1 MKTPMK
7 SQMKIH
13 RNAILFLLLAALPP
27 AVRASDSWYV
37 VTIAGQPVGSIHEKV
52 TEAEGTVHVDSAVQ
66 LALNRM
72 GSKVEMAMGEASREA
87 RDGRL
92 LGMDLTIKLSDQT
105 TSTSLALGSGSV
117 KIRETAG
124 GRTFERTVPYTG
136 EVLGPEGI
144 RKLSAARLRKPGD
157 SIEMQTWVADQGGVR
172 KVTRTVAGEETVTGF
187 SARVLRVEEVSAG
200 NPAKRTLWLDAEG
213 RIVQSSDPGPFGE
226 MRSLRV
232 DEATAHR
239 AEAGGELP
247 AESYGKTL
255 IHAQVRIPHPR
266 RAERVV
272 LRLRHRDSSLGWPD
286 FAGPGQ
292 KVLEKS
298 ADTLTLEIT
307 RPQPRHGLPFPVKAA
322 GEEKVYLEPTAYI
335 QSDDPK
341 IRAAAQEVVAGEKDV
356 FEAGRKL
363 QLWVTKNMDFDLGIV
378 FAPSTEIFANR
389 RGTCAG
395 YAMLLTTMARAVG
408 IPARYVLGYVYMDG
422 IFGGHA
428 WTEIKVGDDWI
439 PLDAAVPA
447 DGPADATHIALLRT
461 SLAEGIGSLSS
472 GALLQMFGHVDID
485 VLSVQEAGRPALAV
499 PAAAGLY
506 TVEGDLYRN
515 TGLGIEIR
523 KPTNFRFVGLDE
535 VWPKDRIVGMEGPDW
550 RRVDLRRLT
559 VYPGDNAEKVA
570 TTELDNLV
578 PGGHHSQIQAA
589 GRPAWS
595 SESEKQAA
603 LAWQDG
609 EDLWLLTVEAKDA
622 PDLLHRIAETVK
634 LPN

>member
-1 MKTPMK
+1 MKL
-7 SQMKIH
+7 H
-13 RNAILFLLLAALPP
+13 RYAILCLLLAILPV
-27 AVRASDSWYV
+27 AARASESWYV
-37 VTIAGQPVGSIHEKV
+37 VTIAGQPVGSMHEKV
-52 TEAEGTVHVDSAVQ
+52 TEASRADAAVHVASDVK

-72 GSKVEMAMGEASREA
+72 GSKVEMAMGETSRETK
-87 RDGRL
+87 DGQL

-105 TSTSLALGSGSV
+105 TATNLALDSGIV

-157 SIEMQTWVADQGGVR
+157 SVEVQTWVADQGGVR
-172 KVTRTVAGEETVTGF
+172 KVTRTVVAGEEAVKGF
-187 SARVLRVEEVSAG
+187 SARALRVEEITDG
-200 NPAKRTLWLDAEG
+200 NPAKRILWLDAEG
-213 RIVQSSDPGPFGE
+213 RIVQSSDSGPFGE

-239 AEAGGELP
+239 AESGGELP

-272 LRLRHRDSSLGWPD
+272 LRLRHRDPGLGWPD
-286 FAGPGQ
+286 FTGPGQ
-292 KVLEKS
+292 KVLDKS

-307 RPQPRHGLPFPVKAA
+307 RPQPRHGLPFPVAA
-322 GEEKVYLEPTAYI
+322 TGEDKVDLEPTAYI

-341 IRAAAQEVVAGEKDV
+341 IRAAAEEIVAGEKDV
-356 FEAGRKL
+356 YEAGRKL
-363 QLWVTKNMDFDLGIV
+363 QLWVTKHMDFDLGII

-439 PLDAAVPA
+439 PLDSAVPA

-461 SLAEGIGSLSS
+461 SLSEGIAGLSS
-472 GALLQMFGHVDID
+472 GAMLQMVGHVDVD
-485 VLSVQEAGRPALAV
+485 VVSVQEAGRPPMAV
-499 PAAAGLY
+499 PPKAGLY

-515 TGLGIEIR
+515 TGLGIEIT
-523 KPTNFRFVGLDE
+523 KPTNYRFVGLDE
-535 VWPKDRIVGMEGPDW
+535 VWPESRIVGMEGPDW

-570 TTELDNLV
+570 TTELDHVV

-609 EDLWLLTVEAKDA
+609 EDVWLLTVEAKDA
-622 PDLLHRIAETVK
+622 PDLLRRIAETVK
-634 LPN
+634 LPQ

>member
-1 MKTPMK
+1 MKTHMK
-7 SQMKIH
+7 TS
-13 RNAILFLLLAALPP
+13 RNAMLFVLLAALP
-27 AVRASDSWYV
+27 ATARASDSWYV

-52 TEAEGTVHVDSAVQ
+52 TEIKGASAAIHVASDVQ

-87 RDGRL
+87 KDGRL

-105 TSTSLALGSGSV
+105 TSTSLALDSGIV

-157 SIEMQTWVADQGGVR
+157 SVEMQTWVADQGGVR
-172 KVTRTVAGEETVTGF
+172 KVTRAVTGDEEVKGF
-187 SARVLRVEEVSAG
+187 STRALRVEESTEG
-200 NPAKRTLWLDAEG
+200 NPTKRLLWLDAEG

-255 IHAQVRIPHPR
+255 IHTPVRIPHPR
-266 RAERVV
+266 RAQRVV
-272 LRLRHRDSSLGWPD
+272 LRLRHRDPSLGWPD

-292 KVLEKS
+292 KVLDKS
-298 ADTLTLEIT
+298 ADALTLEIT
-307 RPQPRHGLPFPVKAA
+307 RPQPQHGKPFPVAAA

-335 QSDDPK
+335 QSDDAK
-341 IRAAAQEVVAGEKDV
+341 IRAAAKEIVAGEKDAY
-356 FEAGRKL
+356 EAGRKL

-408 IPARYVLGYVYMDG
+408 IPARYVLGYVYLDG

-447 DGPADATHIALLRT
+447 DGPADATHIALMRS
-461 SLAEGIGSLSS
+461 SLSEGVASLSS
-472 GALLQMFGHVDID
+472 GAALQMFGHVDVD
-485 VLSVQEAGRPALAV
+485 VLSVQEAGRPLLAMA
-499 PAAAGLY
+499 PKAGLY
-506 TVEGDLYRN
+506 TVEGDHYRN
-515 TGLGIEIR
+515 TGLGIEIT
-523 KPTNFRFVGLDE
+523 KPTNYRFVGLDE
-535 VWPKDRIVGMEGPDW
+535 VWPENRIVGMEGPDW
-550 RRVDLRRLT
+550 RRVNLRRIT

-570 TTELDNLV
+570 TRQLDGFV
-578 PGGHHSQIQAA
+578 SGGHPSQIQAA

-595 SESEKQAA
+595 SESERQAA

-609 EDLWLLTVEAKDA
+609 EDLWLLTMEGKDA
-622 PDLLHRIAETVK
+622 PDILRRIAETVK

>member
-7 SQMKIH
+7 NHKS
-13 RNAILFLLLAALPP
+13 AVFLLLLATLPAA
-27 AVRASDSWYV
+27 ARASESWYV

-52 TEAEGTVHVDSAVQ
+52 TEAGSAIHVASDVQ

-87 RDGRL
+87 KDGRL

-105 TSTSLALGSGSV
+105 TSTSLALDAGTV

-136 EVLGPEGI
+136 EALGPEGI

-157 SIEMQTWVADQGGVR
+157 SVEVQTWVPDQGGMR
-172 KVTRTVAGEETVTGF
+172 KVTRAVTGDEEVKGF
-187 SARVLRVEEVSAG
+187 SARALRVEETTEG
-200 NPAKRTLWLDAEG
+200 NPVKRTLWLDAEG

-239 AEAGGELP
+239 AESGGELP

-255 IHAQVRIPHPR
+255 IHTPVRIPHPR
-266 RAERVV
+266 RAQRVV
-272 LRLRHRDSSLGWPD
+272 LRLRHRDPGLGWPD

-292 KVLEKS
+292 KVLDKS
-298 ADTLTLEIT
+298 ADALTLEIT
-307 RPQPRHGLPFPVKAA
+307 RPQPKHGLPFPVKAT
-322 GEEKVYLEPTAYI
+322 GEEKVYLQPTAYI

-341 IRAAAQEVVAGEKDV
+341 IRAEAQKVVAGEKDIY
-356 FEAGRKL
+356 EAGRKL

-408 IPARYVLGYVYMDG
+408 IPARYVLGYVYLDG

-447 DGPADATHIALLRT
+447 DGPADATHIALLRS
-461 SLAEGIGSLSS
+461 SLAEGVTSLSS
-472 GALLQMFGHVDID
+472 GAALQMFGHVDVDI
-485 VLSVQEAGRPALAV
+485 LSVQEAGRPLLAMA
-499 PAAAGLY
+499 PKTGLY
-506 TVEGDLYRN
+506 TVEGDHYRN
-515 TGLGIEIR
+515 TGLGIEIT
-523 KPTNFRFVGLDE
+523 KPTNYRFVGLDE
-535 VWPKDRIVGMEGPDW
+535 VWPENRIVGMEGPDW
-550 RRVDLRRLT
+550 RRVDLRRIT
-559 VYPGDNAEKVA
+559 IYPGDSAEKVA
-570 TTELDNLV
+570 AHHLDQYV
-578 PGGHHSQIQAA
+578 PSGRHSQTKAA
-589 GRPAWS
+589 SRPAWF
-595 SESEKQAA
+595 SETERQAA

-609 EDLWLLTVEAKDA
+609 EDLWVLTMEGKDA
-622 PDLLHRIAETVK
+622 PEVLRNIAETLK